1 MTESRSAATSQAL
14 RTTLAAKEREIARL
28 RATLGYVEMCL
39 ARPTNAAILGSILDD
54 IRTALEG

>member
-39 ARPTNAAILGSILDD
+39 ARPTNAAILGAVVRD
-54 IRTALEG
+54 IQKTLEG